1 MAAKITLTL
10 TQEEHGTDEGMAQTI
25 GLLTAIGVAPTKKV
39 VLTVECEPEDVDS
52 YADDMDIALSGRPTG
67 IEVVI
72 KTTIERHVE
81 RRKMASVTP
90 MDKAWSN

>member
-10 TQEEHGTDEGMAQTI
+10 TQEEHGTDEAMAQTI

-39 VLTVECEPEDVDS
+39 VLTVECEAEDVDS

-67 IEVVI
+67 IEVTI
-72 KTTIERHVE
+72 KTTVERHVE

-90 MDKAWSN
+90 MDKAWAN